1 MDMFESAE
9 KQDRPPD
16 SQQTQQAPLAT
27 RMRPNGLHTYVGQEH
42 LIGKG
47 RVLRRAIE
55 ADRIPSMIFWGPPGC
70 GKTTL
75 AFIIANSTGA
85 YFSPVSAVS
94 ASVADLRRIVQQAAE
109 RRKVHLQKT
118 ILFIDEIHRFN
129 KAQQDAILPYVE
141 DGTVILIGATTENPS
156 FEVTS
161 PLLSRA
167 RVLPLKPLTEEEI
180 QVIILRAMRDKF
192 QGIGDLNAE
201 LSPDAKSHLIAM
213 SNHDARVALNT
224 LETAALNTPPD
235 DEGRRHIA
243 LSVIEDAIQRRAVRY
258 DKAGEQHY
266 DLISALHKSMRGSD
280 PDAAIYWLAVMLE
293 AGEDPLYIARR
304 LVRFASEDVGLAD
317 PQALVVAMAAQQAV
331 HFIGMPEG
339 NLALAEAAVY
349 LATAPKSNSLYAAYQ
364 KVQAEIKGGST
375 ESVPLHLRNPVT
387 PLMTEMGY
395 GEGYKYD
402 HDYPEHFAEQQHL
415 PDSLKGRRFYNPGQL
430 GYEKQVLDRLKA
442 WWQNKGRP
450 EAGEGPPEPGP

>member
-1 MDMFESAE
+1 
-9 KQDRPPD
+9 
-16 SQQTQQAPLAT
+16 
-27 RMRPNGLHTYVGQEH
+27 MRPNGLHTFVGQEH

-85 YFSPVSAVS
+85 SFSPVSAVS

-167 RVLPLKPLTEEEI
+167 RVLPLKPLTEDEI
-180 QVIILRAMRDKF
+180 QILTLRALRDKF

-201 LSPDAKSHLIAM
+201 LSRDAMSHLIAM

-224 LETAALNTPPD
+224 LETAALNTPPN
-235 DEGRRHIA
+235 DEGRRHIT

-280 PDAAIYWLAVMLE
+280 PNAAIYWLAVMLE

-349 LATAPKSNSLYAAYQ
+349 LATAPKSNSLYTAYQ
-364 KVQAEIKGGST
+364 KVQEEIKGGST

-387 PLMTEMGY
+387 PLMEETGY

-415 PDSLKGRRFYNPGQL
+415 PDSLKGRKFYNPGKM
-430 GYEKQVLDRLKA
+430 GYEKQVMDRLKV
-442 WWQNKGRP
+442 WWQNKGKP
-450 EAGEGPPEPGP
+450 EAGEEPPEPGPEKGD